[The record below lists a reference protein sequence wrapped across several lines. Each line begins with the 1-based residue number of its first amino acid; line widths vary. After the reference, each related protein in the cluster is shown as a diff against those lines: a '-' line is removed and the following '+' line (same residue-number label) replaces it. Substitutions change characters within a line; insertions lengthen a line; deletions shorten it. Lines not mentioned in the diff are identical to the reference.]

1 MISFQNNGLIDL
13 RALVTFGV
21 SVKDTDNPIGYFG
34 TGLKYA
40 IAIILRG
47 GGKITIFIG
56 LDKYVFTIAKEEI
69 RGKEF
74 GIVKINDAP
83 LGFTSD
89 VGKNWKPW
97 MAYRELYSNTKDENG
112 EAQIGELPPEQDKTT
127 IHVESSDIEQAY
139 LHHDEYFFTQKPDA
153 ILMGVEVIKKPSNI
167 IYYKG
172 VRVGKYSDPGVFT
185 YNILHGLD
193 LTEDRTNLY
202 NFQPLEMV
210 TVALSKCTDHSIL
223 QRVLTVPE
231 SLETALEYD
240 SIGKDFIEVVAG
252 LNFKEIKNRYA
263 IKAYKKATVKEYGPR
278 SIVLNDIEKIQLQ
291 KATSFLQ
298 QLGFDIDG
306 YPLYI
311 TEDLP
316 ENILGRVYER
326 KIYIAKRTFMMGTKM
341 LAGTILEEWLHRDKQ
356 LEDESRKM
364 QNYLFD
370 LIVSFGERINGEPL

>member
-13 RALVTFGV
+13 RALVTFGI

-34 TGLKYA
+34 TGIKYA

-47 GGKITIFIG
+47 GGNFAVFVG
-56 LDKYVFTIAKEEI
+56 LDEYVFTISKQII
-69 RGKEF
+69 REKEF
-74 GIVKINDAP
+74 GIIKMNDTP
-83 LGFTSD
+83 LGFTTD
-89 VGKNWKPW
+89 VGKNWEPW

-112 EAQIGELPPEQDKTT
+112 EVRIGELTPEQDKTT

-139 LHHDEYFFTQKPDA
+139 LHHDEYFITQKPDA
-153 ILMGVEVIKKPSNI
+153 ILTGVEVIKKPSNI

-202 NFQPLEMV
+202 DFQPLGMV
-210 TVALSKCTDHSIL
+210 TTALSRCNDHSIL

-231 SLETALEYD
+231 SLETALEY
-240 SIGKDFIEVVAG
+240 SSVGEDFIEVVSG
-252 LNFKEIKNRYA
+252 LNFKEIKNQYA
-263 IKAYKKATVKEYGPR
+263 IKAYKKATLKEYGPK
-278 SIVLNDIEKIQLQ
+278 SVVLNDVEKIQLQ
-291 KATSFLQ
+291 KATSFLRK
-298 QLGFDIDG
+298 LGFDIDG

-316 ENILGRVYER
+316 TNILGRIYES
-326 KIYIAKRTFMMGTKM
+326 KIYIAKRVFMMGTKM

-356 LEDESRKM
+356 LDDESREM

-370 LIVSFGERINGEPL
+370 LVITLGERINGEPL